1 MQGVGGR
8 DADSEEH
15 GWQPGP
21 LRPERLLAKGS
32 ERSEQQGRV

>member
-15 GWQPGP
+15 GRQPDP
-21 LRPERLLAKGS
+21 LRPERLLAMGS
-32 ERSEQQGRV
+32 ERSERQGRL